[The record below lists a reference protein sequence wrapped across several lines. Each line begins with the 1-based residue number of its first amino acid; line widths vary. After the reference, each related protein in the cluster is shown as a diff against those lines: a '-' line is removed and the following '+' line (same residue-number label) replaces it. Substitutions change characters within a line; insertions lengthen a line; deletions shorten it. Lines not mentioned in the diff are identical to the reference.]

1 MTEPTQTP
9 TERAAEITERLA
21 KKTDWQGRYREI
33 IALGRE
39 LAPLDDEHRT
49 DKNKVKGC
57 QSQVWLH
64 PSLEGG
70 TVRYAGDSDATIV
83 KGLVAIVLHVYSGST
98 PEQILATPPTF
109 IDDIGLSQNLSQTR
123 SNGLSAMIKQVHMY
137 AAVFRAMAAAQR

>member
-1 MTEPTQTP
+1 MTNATRTP
-9 TERAAEITERLA
+9 AQRATEITERLA
-21 KKTDWQGRYREI
+21 AKTDWQGRYREI

-39 LAPLDDEHRT
+39 LPELAEEHRT

-64 PSLEGG
+64 PTFDDGV
-70 TVRYAGDSDATIV
+70 VRYAGDSDATIV

-137 AAVFRAMAAAQR
+137 AAVFRAMAAAQG